1 MGALFI
7 GVDGGGTSTRCV
19 VAGDN
24 GEITGRG
31 RAGGANV
38 VSVADPA
45 ANLLAALLAAL
56 EGLDRS
62 RVAGGVFGLAGVEA
76 MGGLAE
82 RVWKEAGLPGRP
94 TVVPDM
100 LVAFTGA
107 TTEPDGTVLVAGTGA
122 GGARIQHRQVVRRAD
137 GWGWLLG
144 DEGSGVWIGRR
155 AVAAALTALDGRAA
169 PTALVDDVAAAILD
183 DAAASGDGDGDRR
196 DAPGL
201 ARAIV
206 SAVYARVAESGPA
219 WLATLAPV
227 ADAAARDGDPVARE
241 ILREGAALLCRTAL
255 AVRSRGSW
263 GSRGSQGSR
272 DLPDT
277 ADGAGPAAP
286 GPLVLAGSLLTE
298 RTELAALVRAE
309 LGERAGL
316 SAGTGSLGD
325 WLLAGD
331 AAAGAAALAL
341 RAVLPPDDPR
351 ALEGHRRLIAQ
362 GAR

>member
-19 VAGDN
+19 VVGDN

-82 RVWKEAGLPGRP
+82 RAWKEAGLPGRP

-169 PTALVDDVAAAILD
+169 ATALVDDVAAAILG
-183 DAAASGDGDGDRR
+183 DAAASGDGDRR
-196 DAPGL
+196 DAAGL

-227 ADAAARDGDPVARE
+227 ADAAARAGDPVARE

-255 AVRSRGSW
+255 AVRSQ
-263 GSRGSQGSR
+263 GSQ
-272 DLPDT
+272 DLSDT
-277 ADGAGPAAP
+277 ADGDGPAAP

-309 LGERAGL
+309 LGERTGL
-316 SAGTGSLGD
+316 SAGAGSLGG